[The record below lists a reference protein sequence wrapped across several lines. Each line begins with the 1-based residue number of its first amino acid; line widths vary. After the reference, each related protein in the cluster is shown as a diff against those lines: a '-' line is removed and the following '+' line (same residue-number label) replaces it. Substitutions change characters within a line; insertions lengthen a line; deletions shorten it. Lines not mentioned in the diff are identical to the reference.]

1 MEKGK
6 NWGDDECKICIQN
19 GFINGKTNSKKL
31 ALEIIDKMYEE
42 KTQMVELT
50 ILTGLKNK
58 TPKIIAGYLSIIY

>member
-1 MEKGK
+1 
-6 NWGDDECKICIQN
+6 
-19 GFINGKTNSKKL
+19 
-31 ALEIIDKMYEE
+31 MYEE